1 MFRQALRCGVVMARK
16 DHETID
22 RLIGLATAAVGGNK
36 RRAARLLFD
45 GFQAIVTDST
55 TRDQRWGSEIC
66 GNASVRVYT
75 YPDEVE
81 DTAER
86 PVHCAAEVAFQRLA
100 LVQNARVAKTDATAV
115 RTMPPTNF
123 TVR

>member
-22 RLIGLATAAVGGNK
+22 RLIGLATAAAGGNK

-45 GFQAIVTDST
+45 GFKAIVTDST
-55 TRDQRWGSEIC
+55 ASDQRWGSEIC
-66 GNASVRVYT
+66 GNASVTVYT
-75 YPDEVE
+75 YPDEAE

-86 PVHCAAEVAFQRLA
+86 PVH
-100 LVQNARVAKTDATAV
+100 
-115 RTMPPTNF
+115 
-123 TVR
+123 